1 MKYIYAAAIAVMLLS
16 ACSGEPKPPLKEGW
30 IRIDWPSLE
39 ATHVVPI
46 VMDDGTKC
54 VIAGGRY
61 GTAISCDWGKK
72 K

>member
-1 MKYIYAAAIAVMLLS
+1 MKYLYAIAIAAMALS
-16 ACSGEPKPPLKEGW
+16 ACNDDTKPPLKEGW

-39 ATHVVPI
+39 ATHVLPI